1 MLNVKLNNVNENYT
15 ILKGENAVILGT
27 KFLTP

>member
-1 MLNVKLNNVNENYT
+1 MLSVKLNNVNENHT
-15 ILKGENAVILGT
+15 ILKGENDVILST